1 MNTSLRSIDIDGST
15 FTWLEQ
21 GTGVALVLLHG
32 VGSGARSW
40 RPQLDT
46 LSARCRV
53 IAWDAPGYGG
63 STALPMD
70 APDADDYA
78 DALLRLVDALGVER
92 MHLVGHSL
100 GTIQA
105 LRFAVRHPARIVGLT
120 LASLSAG
127 HARLP
132 EAERVRLRE
141 ARLADLAELG
151 VAGMAR
157 KRGPRL
163 LSDAATDAQRQAV
176 IDTMSM
182 LRPDGFT
189 QAVKL
194 LTVADTKADL
204 ARLPVSVPVQFVFGE
219 HDGVTTPAAIL
230 EVASVRPDIPVK
242 VIARAGH
249 ACYIE
254 QPAAFDAILLAFIEQ
269 VAQAESRCGAP
280 AHRPRPAAACTGYP
294 PG

>member
-1 MNTSLRSIDIDGST
+1 MTANLRSIDIAGST
-15 FTWLEQ
+15 FTFLEQ

-40 RPQLDT
+40 VRQLDT
-46 LSARCRV
+46 LSARRRV

-78 DALLRLVDALGVER
+78 DALLALLDALGVDR

-100 GTIQA
+100 GAIHA
-105 LRFAVRHPARIVGLT
+105 LRFAIRHPGRILGLT
-120 LASLSAG
+120 LASPAAG

-132 EAERVRLRE
+132 EAERIRLRD
-141 ARLADLAELG
+141 ARLADLAALG
-151 VAGMAR
+151 VAGMAI

-163 LSDAATDAQRQAV
+163 LSDAATEAQRQAV

-204 ARLPVSVPVQFVFGE
+204 ARLPASVPVQVVHGE
-219 HDGVTTPAAIL
+219 HDVVTTPGSIR

-254 QPAAFDAILLAFIEQ
+254 QPAAFDAIISDFVEQ
-269 VAQAESRCGAP
+269 A
-280 AHRPRPAAACTGYP
+280 GY
-294 PG
+294 

>member
-1 MNTSLRSIDIDGST
+1 MPAVLDGQALAARMKRNIVAGGAT
-15 FTWLEQ
+15 FTFREQ
-21 GTGVALVLLHG
+21 GSGVPLVLLHG

-40 RPQLDT
+40 GWQLGT

-53 IAWDAPGYGG
+53 IAWDCPGYGG
-63 STALPMD
+63 STALPMET
-70 APDADDYA
+70 PDADDYA
-78 DALLRLVDALGVER
+78 DALLGLIDALGVDR

-105 LRFAVRHPARIVGLT
+105 LRLALRHPERILGLT

-132 EAERVRLRE
+132 EAERIRLRE
-141 ARLADLAELG
+141 ARLSDLAALG
-151 VAGMAR
+151 VAGMAK

-163 LSDAATDAQRQAV
+163 LSDGATDTQRQAV
-176 IDTMSM
+176 VDTMSM

-194 LTVADTKADL
+194 LTLADTKADL
-204 ARLPVSVPVQFVFGE
+204 ARLPISMPVQVVYGE
-219 HDGVTTPAAIL
+219 HDVVTTPASIL
-230 EVASVRPDIPVK
+230 EVASVRPDVPVRVIPG
-242 VIARAGH
+242 AGH

-254 QPAAFDAILLAFIEQ
+254 QPAAFDAILLDFMDQ
-269 VAQAESRCGAP
+269 TLGA
-280 AHRPRPAAACTGYP
+280 A
-294 PG
+294 